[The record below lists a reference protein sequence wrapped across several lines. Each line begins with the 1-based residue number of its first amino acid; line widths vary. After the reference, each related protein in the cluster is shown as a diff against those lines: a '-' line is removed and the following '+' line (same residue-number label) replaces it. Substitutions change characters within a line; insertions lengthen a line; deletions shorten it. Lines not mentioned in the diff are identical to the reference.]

1 MKYIC
6 IPCGYIYEEEQS
18 ELLWSE
24 LPDEWIC
31 PDCGGNKDHFTE
43 FEIEES

>member
-18 ELLWSE
+18 EQLWSD
-24 LPDEWIC
+24 LSDEWVC
-31 PDCGGNKDHFTE
+31 PDCGGSKEHFAE
-43 FEIEES
+43 FEFENS